1 MNRPPITSPRELVQ
15 AMNRRRS
22 GDYDVDPWGADPDWL
37 DIFSTVAP
45 MLRVRIEGSD
55 RLPASGGALLV
66 TNRRIG
72 IGEPIALAVGIRRE
86 TGRLAR
92 PVGVPDGRMLS
103 PLVRRF
109 GMIRSS
115 ASEIRSV
122 LAAGNLVV
130 VGLTASLRREA
141 GTVASDL
148 LAPALDL
155 ALPVFPVATVGGE
168 LTGSW
173 RVHIGAAI
181 AAPSS
186 VRRTPLAAAELA
198 DRARAGV
205 QMLLEDEFPS
215 RLGGA

>member
-1 MNRPPITSPRELVQ
+1 MNRPPITSARQLPHVF
-15 AMNRRRS
+15 NRRRS

-37 DIFSTVAP
+37 DILSTVSP
-45 MLRVRIEGSD
+45 LLRVRIDGAD
-55 RLPASGGALLV
+55 RLPASGGALLI
-66 TNRRIG
+66 TNRRLG
-72 IGEPIALAVGIRRE
+72 LGEPLALTVGIRRT

-92 PVGVPDGRMLS
+92 PVGVPDGAFS

-115 ASEIRSV
+115 ASEVRSV

-130 VGLTASLRREA
+130 VSLTGSLRREA
-141 GTVASDL
+141 GTVSSEL
-148 LAPALDL
+148 VAPALDL
-155 ALPVFPVATVGGE
+155 VLPVFPIATVGGE
-168 LTGSW
+168 LSGSW

-181 AAPSS
+181 QPPSS

-215 RLGGA
+215 RLSGG

>member
-1 MNRPPITSPRELVQ
+1 MNRPPIKSPREL
-15 AMNRRRS
+15 ARALNRRRS

-37 DIFSTVAP
+37 DIFSTVTP
-45 MLRVRIEGSD
+45 MLRVRIEGAD
-55 RLPASGGALLV
+55 RLPVNGGALLV
-66 TNRRIG
+66 TNRRLG
-72 IGEPIALAVGIRRE
+72 IGEPIALAVGIRRH

-92 PVGVPDGRMLS
+92 PVGVPDGKSLS

-109 GMIRSS
+109 GLIRSS

-130 VGLTASLRREA
+130 VGLTPSLRREA

-155 ALPVFPVATVGGE
+155 LLPVFPVATVGGE

-173 RVHIGAAI
+173 RVHVGVPI
-181 AAPSS
+181 APPSS

-215 RLGGA
+215 RLTGA